1 MIAMQLAVA
10 RLDRRSLD
18 RVVGFLRAP
27 GMDVFRAGG
36 GAHAAW
42 MEVRGWSLA
51 DAIERHYDQRAL
63 ESAGVVVVNSEMAAR
78 DVATRCRIAPD
89 RLRLVR
95 NGVDLERFRPSPVGG
110 AAGAGGG
117 SVREGPGEGR
127 GARRR
132 VTFLGSGFARKGLAV
147 AIRAVA
153 ALPGVAL
160 DVLGADRHQ
169 GRFAALASRLG
180 IDARVR
186 FLGAVEAP
194 ERLLPVSDAFIL
206 PTRYDPFANACL
218 EALACGVPVITSRR
232 NGAAE
237 VCPYPWMSVEDP
249 EDVAG
254 FARALGT
261 ALDTAGLRDDCRAA
275 AERWPH
281 SLSFA
286 HMAAV
291 IEAERAVERPR

>member
-1 MIAMQLAVA
+1 MTEPREQRPVTALRGVGEALAARLAV
-10 RLDRRSLD
+10 L
-18 RVVGFLRAP
+18 
-27 GMDVFRAGG
+27 
-36 GAHAAW
+36 
-42 MEVRGWSLA
+42 
-51 DAIERHYDQRAL
+51 
-63 ESAGVVVVNSEMAAR
+63 GVEQVQ
-78 DVATRCRIAPD
+78 
-89 RLRLVR
+89 
-95 NGVDLERFRPSPVGG
+95 DL
-110 AAGAGGG
+110 
-117 SVREGPGEGR
+117 
-127 GARRR
+127 
-132 VTFLGSGFARKGLAV
+132 L
-147 AIRAVA
+147 
-153 ALPGVAL
+153 
-160 DVLGADRHQ
+160 
-169 GRFAALASRLG
+169 
-180 IDARVR
+180 
-186 FLGAVEAP
+186 
-194 ERLLPVSDAFIL
+194 FIL

-286 HMAAV
+286 NMAAV